1 MAALNTGQAFIIGVS
16 LIVIMAM
23 AVREVA
29 AGQMTL
35 GDFTMV
41 NAYLIQLFIPL
52 NALGFV
58 YREIRQSLVNVER
71 LFGLLGDKP
80 AIADAPDAQSLTV
93 RQGEVAFHDVHFSYR
108 PDRAILKGVSFTIP
122 AGHTVAVVGASGM
135 ANRRSRACCFDF

>member
-1 MAALNTGQAFIIGVS
+1 FIIGVS
-16 LIVIMAM
+16 LIVIMSM

-41 NAYLIQLFIPL
+41 NAYLIQLFVPL

-80 AIADAPDAQSLTV
+80 AIEDAADAKQLTLQAGTV
-93 RQGEVAFHDVHFSYR
+93 QFSDVHFSYNPER
-108 PDRAILKGVSFTIP
+108 PILKGVSFTIP
-122 AGHTVAVVGASGM
+122 AGHTVAV
-135 ANRRSRACCFDF
+135 